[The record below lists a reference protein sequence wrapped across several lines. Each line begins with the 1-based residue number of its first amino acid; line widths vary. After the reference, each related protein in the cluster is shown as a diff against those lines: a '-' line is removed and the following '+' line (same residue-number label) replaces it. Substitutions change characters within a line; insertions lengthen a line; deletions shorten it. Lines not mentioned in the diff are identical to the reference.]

1 VSTGGYSSVTPG
13 GVGYD
18 DLPNTTGQH
27 PVKFNFIVIPK
38 MKKTLFAFCLAGLL
52 SSTLVC
58 AQTQRTN
65 LPTIYI
71 QTENNAPVLDK
82 ENYVNGT
89 ITVKSSDPTEEL
101 TMPTGIRGRGNGT
114 WSIWPKKPYR
124 LKLENKISLLNLPAK
139 ERSWVLLA
147 NYVDKTLIRNAVA
160 FKIGEL
166 VGLEFSP
173 SARFVDFYLNGV
185 FQGNYMLTD
194 QVEVDS
200 KRVNV
205 ETQQPEDLTLPAISG
220 GYLLEIDGYA
230 GSEPVKFYTGKNMP
244 VSVKYPKDDAINTAQ
259 FNYIRDFTQ
268 QFENTLFSS
277 AFSDPETGYR
287 AYVDTASLVNWY
299 IACELTGNS
308 DSFWSTYI
316 YKHRDIDKF
325 YFGPLWDFDIAF
337 NNDDRLGDAVNKLM
351 RNNAHEPKMWIKQFW
366 QDPWFRQAVHRRW
379 MQLVNEED
387 ILNKLI
393 AYVNTVAGEIDQSQ
407 QLNFQ
412 TWNILNKR
420 VHREVFLFPTYKG
433 GLDYLLSYLP
443 RRVAFLTQSFAETGS
458 EEPSPPFVS
467 ENFYYTI
474 TNKKSNNR
482 ITVED
487 HSMAVNSRLYM
498 WAAEEDNWSQ
508 LWTFR
513 FLKSDNVKGS
523 NSNVYQIVS
532 RNSGLAM
539 QGNGVSNNLI
549 QVTPNVTDTRQQWH
563 IVPVNTGNMY
573 GIVNASSQ
581 YSINNSNGS
590 SENGSPVIE
599 WSNYNITGSENQ
611 QWFLQKAEKIYSETG
626 IPGMAGPALKIY
638 PNPASDVLHIQI
650 DGSVH
655 PAPVFAGLYGIDGQC
670 VYREN
675 FIPDDEIKTIA
686 VRSIPAGMYFLKIQ
700 TGEGKLFV
708 EKLLIKF

>member
-1 VSTGGYSSVTPG
+1 MK
-13 GVGYD
+13 
-18 DLPNTTGQH
+18 NT
-27 PVKFNFIVIPK
+27 F
-38 MKKTLFAFCLAGLL
+38 LAFCLAGLL
-52 SSTLVC
+52 SSALSG
-58 AQTQRTN
+58 AQTQQTN

-71 QTENNAPVLDK
+71 QTENNAPILDK
-82 ENYVNGT
+82 ENYVNAT
-89 ITVKSSDPTEEL
+89 ITIKSSDPTEEL
-101 TMPTGIRGRGNGT
+101 TMQTGIRGRGNGT
-114 WSIWPKKPYR
+114 WSLWPKKPYR
-124 LKLENKISLLNLPAK
+124 IKLESKTSLLNLPAK
-139 ERSWVLLA
+139 EKSWVLLA

-160 FKIGEL
+160 CKVSEL

-205 ETQQPEDLTLPAISG
+205 ESQKPEDLTLPKISG

-230 GSEPVKFYTGKNMP
+230 ASEPVKFYTGKNMP
-244 VSVKYPKDDAINTAQ
+244 VTVKYPKDDEINTAQ

-277 AFSDPETGYR
+277 AFTDSATGYR
-287 AYVDTASLVNWY
+287 AYVDTTSLVNWY

-337 NNDDRLGDAVNKLM
+337 NNDNRLGDAVNKLM
-351 RNNAHEPKMWIKQFW
+351 RDNAHEPKMWINRFW

-379 MQLVNEED
+379 TQLVNEED
-387 ILNKLI
+387 ILNKLT
-393 AYVNTVAGEIDQSQ
+393 AYVNTLVNEIDRSQ

-412 TWNILNKR
+412 TWNILNKQ
-420 VHREVFLFPTYKG
+420 VHFEVFLFPTYKEG
-433 GLDYLLSYLP
+433 VDYLISYLP
-443 RRVAFLTQSFAETGS
+443 RRVEFLTQSFAETDS

-467 ENFYYTI
+467 GNYYYTI
-474 TNKKSNNR
+474 TNKGSNNR

-487 HSMAVNSRLYM
+487 NSMDVNSRLHL

-508 LWTFR
+508 LWIFK

-523 NSNVYQIVS
+523 NSNVYQIIS

-539 QGNGVSNNLI
+539 QGNGLSNNLI
-549 QVTPNVTDTRQQWH
+549 QVRTDATDTRQQWH
-563 IVPVNTGNMY
+563 IVPVNTGNRY
-573 GIVNASSQ
+573 GIVNVASQ
-581 YSINNSNGS
+581 YSINNSGGNT
-590 SENGSPVIE
+590 ENGTPVIE

-611 QWFLQKAEKIYSETG
+611 QWFIRKAEKIYSETG
-626 IPGMAGPALKIY
+626 TPGIAGQTLKVY

-650 DGSVH
+650 NGS
-655 PAPVFAGLYGIDGQC
+655 ANNTPVFAGLYGIDGKC
-670 VYREN
+670 VYREY
-675 FIPDDEIKTIA
+675 FIPDGEIKTIA

-700 TGEGKLFV
+700 IEDGELFV